1 VKRTLNFRSEP
12 TTEIELFW
20 EPVDQLALQARN
32 ALYLC
37 RKLRGRK
44 VLYIGKS
51 VRQTIKGRFLCPSKD
66 RLARLAREEGV
77 SLRPLVAGFHTS
89 RRLTPQLIDDV
100 ERLLIYLVEP
110 CWNVRG
116 KNTCRLHH
124 RDLVVRCSGEWPHP
138 RTSFEYHDDFPLSL
152 IYRSE

>member
-12 TTEIELFW
+12 TSEIELFW
-20 EPVDQLALQARN
+20 QPVDPLVLQARN
-32 ALYLC
+32 ALYLI
-37 RKLRGRK
+37 RESRSRE

-51 VRQTIKGRFLCPSKD
+51 GRQTIKGRLLCQSKD
-66 RLARLAREEGV
+66 RLARLAREEGS
-77 SLRPLVAGFHTS
+77 SLKPLVAGFHTS

-100 ERLLIYLVEP
+100 ERLLIYLVQP
-110 CWNVRG
+110 RGNVRG